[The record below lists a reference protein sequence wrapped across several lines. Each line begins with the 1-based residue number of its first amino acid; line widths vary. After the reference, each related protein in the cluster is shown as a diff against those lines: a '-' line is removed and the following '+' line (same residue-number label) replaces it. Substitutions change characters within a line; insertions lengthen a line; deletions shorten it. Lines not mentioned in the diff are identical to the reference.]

1 MKDKENL
8 CTLLEDMILDNGLIE
23 AHEKVRLVK
32 KGFGRRRSRDRD
44 VDVQG
49 IDDERVDFPYFDFLL
64 QESNVF
70 ENGERSIASRN
81 KFEGELQ

>member
-1 MKDKENL
+1 MHNATWEVAYTFNL
-8 CTLLEDMILDNGLIE
+8 DSPILNL
-23 AHEKVRLVK
+23 
-32 KGFGRRRSRDRD
+32 S
-44 VDVQG
+44 
-49 IDDERVDFPYFDFLL
+49 L